1 MSKVD
6 WITWKTNPEEIIK
19 PNSLEDK
26 ITDEYNNYSSYM
38 YPNIYEN
45 IRNEVLNG
53 GLDKQSLNILG
64 ESPANEM
71 AINILNNIDEIKSII
86 ENLKTQINE
95 ELDEQKG
102 IEKTQL
108 INDLEDKILEE
119 KAVSTSENSSIINKL
134 KERLEQVKTI

>member
-102 IEKTQL
+102 IEKKQL

-134 KERLEQVKTI
+134 KERLEQVKTL

>member
-1 MSKVD
+1 
-6 WITWKTNPEEIIK
+6 
-19 PNSLEDK
+19 
-26 ITDEYNNYSSYM
+26 M

-119 KAVSTSENSSIINKL
+119 KAVSTSENFSIINKL
-134 KERLEQVKTI
+134 KERLEQVKTL

>member
-108 INDLEDKILEE
+108 INDSEDKILEE
-119 KAVSTSENSSIINKL
+119 KAVSTSENFSIINKL
-134 KERLEQVKTI
+134 KERLEQVKTL

>member
-119 KAVSTSENSSIINKL
+119 KAVSTSENFSIINKL
-134 KERLEQVKTI
+134 KERLEQVKTF

>member
-6 WITWKTNPEEIIK
+6 WITWKTHPEEIIK

-119 KAVSTSENSSIINKL
+119 KAVSTSENFSIINKL
-134 KERLEQVKTI
+134 KERLEQVKTL

>member
-102 IEKTQL
+102 IEKKQL

-119 KAVSTSENSSIINKL
+119 KAVSTSENFSIINKL
-134 KERLEQVKTI
+134 KERLEQVKTL

>member
-119 KAVSTSENSSIINKL
+119 KAVSTSENFSIINKL
-134 KERLEQVKTI
+134 KERLEQVKTL

>member
-102 IEKTQL
+102 IEKKQL

-119 KAVSTSENSSIINKL
+119 KSVSTSENSSIINKL
-134 KERLEQVKTI
+134 KERLEQVKTL

>member
-102 IEKTQL
+102 IEKKQL
-108 INDLEDKILEE
+108 INDLEDKISEE

-134 KERLEQVKTI
+134 EERLEQVKAL

>member
-95 ELDEQKG
+95 ELNEQKG
-102 IEKTQL
+102 IEKKQL

-119 KAVSTSENSSIINKL
+119 KAVSTSENFSIINKL
-134 KERLEQVKTI
+134 KERLEQVKAL

>member
-119 KAVSTSENSSIINKL
+119 KAVSTSENFSIINKL
-134 KERLEQVKTI
+134 EERLEQVKTL

>member
-95 ELDEQKG
+95 ELDEQKD

-119 KAVSTSENSSIINKL
+119 KAVSTSENFSIINKL
-134 KERLEQVKTI
+134 KERLEQVKTL

>member
-19 PNSLEDK
+19 PNSLVDK

-134 KERLEQVKTI
+134 EERLEQVKAL

>member
-95 ELDEQKG
+95 KLDEQKG

-119 KAVSTSENSSIINKL
+119 KAVSTSENFSIINKL
-134 KERLEQVKTI
+134 EERLEQVKTL

>member
-95 ELDEQKG
+95 ELNEQKG
-102 IEKTQL
+102 IEKKQL
-108 INDLEDKILEE
+108 INDLEDKISEE

-134 KERLEQVKTI
+134 EERLEQVKAL

>member
-134 KERLEQVKTI
+134 KERLEQVKTL

>member
-19 PNSLEDK
+19 PNSLVDK

-95 ELDEQKG
+95 ELNEQKG
-102 IEKTQL
+102 IEKKQL
-108 INDLEDKILEE
+108 INDLEDKISEE

-134 KERLEQVKTI
+134 EERLEQVKAL